1 MRDLDR
7 ESIEL
12 TAELS
17 KLEQAFLERARNRKS
32 SGMSIIVPTPVKN
45 LMTRAIPAPDTRW
58 NEGGTTEGAASSSG
72 DRANGTQG
80 VGSGGGPVSKSSG
93 DTPKGVKSNKNT
105 PGGGAEGND
114 PEGSK
119 LLSEIDSLRTRIS
132 QRLSQKSSI
141 ARNMASQLQKF
152 QAKMNTDLAFFETTL
167 RSCGD
172 FASANGVL
180 PGADVAIR
188 PNPQNLDE
196 MILGRVIAYH
206 ADIGA
211 YDVADVD
218 DSKRYHLPES
228 AVTVL
233 DMLDNPRKLSKGEVV
248 HAVYPDTTAFY
259 TAIVTQAPR
268 RGQTG
273 MEPTVM
279 VQFQG
284 DADAD
289 GNTPNHTVLLK
300 HVFRALVHG

>member
-17 KLEQAFLERARNRKS
+17 RLEQGFLERARSRKS
-32 SGMSIIVPTPVKN
+32 SGLSIVVPPPMKIHS
-45 LMTRAIPAPDTRW
+45 TRATHPADGKW
-58 NEGGTTEGAASSSG
+58 NEGGPIDGSSPSHKISSSG
-72 DRANGTQG
+72 
-80 VGSGGGPVSKSSG
+80 GSGGEISGSSG
-93 DTPKGVKSNKNT
+93 AKSPPGSVVKGGKGGSKNT
-105 PGGGAEGND
+105 SEKEIGD
-114 PEGSK
+114 PEGLK
-119 LLSEIDSLRTRIS
+119 LLSEIESLRARIS
-132 QRLSQKSSI
+132 QRHSQKSSI
-141 ARNMASQLQKF
+141 ARNMTSQLQKF
-152 QAKMNTDLAFFETTL
+152 QAKLNTDLAFFETTL

-218 DSKRYHLPES
+218 DSKRYHLPEA

-233 DMLDNPRKLSKGEVV
+233 DMVDNPRKLSKNEIV

-268 RGQTG
+268 RGQAG
-273 MEPTVM
+273 MEPTV
-279 VQFQG
+279 VIQFQG

-289 GNTPNHTVLLK
+289 GSTPNHTVLLK
-300 HVFRALVHG
+300 HVFRALIHP